1 MRIPLLAMSGLA
13 ALLACGGGGGG
24 GGSGVTN
31 PPPGGGGGVLV
42 HAARVTATSGF
53 AFDPTTVSI
62 AANDTIY
69 FTFQGIQHNVKFDTA
84 GNPGDV
90 GNTSSATV
98 KRAFPTAGTYAY
110 HCGIHPSMTGSI
122 TVTP

>member
-1 MRIPLLAMSGLA
+1 MRIHLLVMSGLT

-24 GGSGVTN
+24 GGVTN
-31 PPPGGGGGVLV
+31 SLPGGGGGGTLV

-53 AFDPTTVSI
+53 AFDPTMVSI

-69 FTFQGIQHNVKFDTA
+69 FTFEGIQHNVKFDTA

-90 GNTSSATV
+90 ANTTSATV
-98 KRAFPTAGTYAY
+98 KRVFTTAGTYNY
-110 HCGIHPSMTGSI
+110 HCGIHPAMTGSI
-122 TVTP
+122 TVTQ

>member
-24 GGSGVTN
+24 VTS
-31 PPPGGGGGVLV
+31 PLPGGGGGGGGTLV

-98 KRAFPTAGTYAY
+98 KRVFPTAGTYNY
-110 HCGIHPSMTGSI
+110 HCGLHPTMTGSI
-122 TVTP
+122 TVTL

>member
-13 ALLACGGGGGG
+13 ALLACGGGSG
-24 GGSGVTN
+24 GVTS
-31 PPPGGGGGVLV
+31 PPPGGGGGGGGTLV

-53 AFDPTTVSI
+53 AFDPATVSI

-69 FTFQGIQHNVKFDTA
+69 FTFQGIQHNVIFDTA

-90 GNTSSATV
+90 SNTTNATV
-98 KRAFPTAGTYAY
+98 KRVFTTVGTYNY
-110 HCGIHPSMTGSI
+110 HCGIHPTMTGSI
-122 TVTP
+122 TVGP